1 MLRRAAALYRAT
13 VTQYRTLERRF
24 GTLPAPWHPWITA
37 MSERKPPP
45 PAGPRLPPPDLPR
58 TGRPMTAREAEARR
72 TVPKFGAAT
81 DGWDA
86 YNDWLGR
93 VRQQTPPSRQ
103 AVISKSLYSI
113 ASYKSWAEKAR
124 DSFDKTK

>member
-1 MLRRAAALYRAT
+1 
-13 VTQYRTLERRF
+13 
-24 GTLPAPWHPWITA
+24 
-37 MSERKPPP
+37 MSERKPDPP
-45 PAGPRLPPPDLPR
+45 GGARQPSRDAPRPE
-58 TGRPMTAREAEARR
+58 RPVTAREADPRR
-72 TVPKFGAAT
+72 APSNFGAAT